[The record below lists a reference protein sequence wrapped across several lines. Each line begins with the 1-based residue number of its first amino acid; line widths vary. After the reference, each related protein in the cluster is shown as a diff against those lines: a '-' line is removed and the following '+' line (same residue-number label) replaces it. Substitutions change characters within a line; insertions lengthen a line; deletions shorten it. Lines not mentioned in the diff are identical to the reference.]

1 MSTEFVGKVP
11 TKLVKLVLNHVIR
24 KKHFKNNQVIP
35 PENWHSLGNFVGI
48 DKEKM
53 EIKLENGEMKIEYI
67 KPHIVKIFYG
77 LKKEKK
83 PLSFAIEKDLDS
95 FTQIFVS
102 DRKEVVDI
110 SPKGSKKQQSIS
122 IIIDKDNNLCIF
134 KSPRGEIYTET
145 IPMHSEEKWYRSIK
159 KSNKPREHYFG
170 FGEAT
175 GELDKVNTT
184 VAFWNTDSL
193 PYDNNRKNL
202 YQSQPIQV
210 TIQEN
215 GLIYAII
222 YDNPYKSIISVEKR
236 EEGYITEYS
245 VAGGGITYYL
255 IISSSISDL
264 FSELTYILGKVPL
277 PPLNSLGHHQSLWS
291 YKNEEEVRKVA
302 ETFRNKQIPCDFI
315 HLDIDYMDGYRIFT
329 WNKERF
335 PNIKELS
342 SELLEKHNIKLLA
355 ITDPGVKVDPEYF
368 MYKEGIKDNHFV
380 KNEDGKTLF
389 EGEVWPGHCHFPD
402 FSQQK
407 TREWFGSKFKILDES
422 GIEAFWIDMNE
433 PSVFSELGTIPETAI
448 HPCDG
453 KNRSHAEMHNQ
464 YGHLMSKAVYEGLK
478 KINENKRVFIL
489 TRSAYIGTQRYAGS
503 WTGDN
508 NAEWGHLRMSLPML
522 MNMAISGQVMIGP
535 DIGGFLGKPSAE
547 LLIRWYQAG
556 LFYPFFRNH
565 SINKNCRHEPWV
577 FGKRVEKIIRKT
589 IQLRY
594 QLLPYLYTSL
604 VETCKT
610 GIPLFKALF
619 IDYIDDEEV
628 YNKQWLNTEYLV
640 GNSLLIAPI
649 LKKWRRKRKVY
660 FPKGTKWFS
669 FDGSQIYEGGKTYTI
684 SIPLDS
690 FNFIFIKEGSII
702 PIIDKD
708 IQSTEEV
715 LKEPLT
721 LLICGE
727 KEAKGEV
734 YLDDGYTM
742 NYEKEDFEIARFEAK
757 LQEKESWNIYLS
769 REGKKK
775 KYINVENVKQ
785 VGHRT
790 IGFAIFEE

>member
-11 TKLVKLVLNHVIR
+11 TKIVKLVLNKIIR
-24 KKHFKNNQVIP
+24 KKHFKNNQVTP
-35 PENWHSLGNFVGI
+35 PKNWQSLGSFVGI
-48 DKEKM
+48 DKEKL
-53 EIKLENGEMKIEYI
+53 EIELENGVMKIDYI
-67 KPHIVKIFYG
+67 KPYVVKILYK
-77 LKKEKK
+77 LKKEKE

-95 FTQIFVS
+95 FTEISVT
-102 DRKEVVDI
+102 DKEKIVNI
-110 SPKGSKKQQSIS
+110 SPKGRKKKQKISIS
-122 IIIDKDNNLCIF
+122 IDKKNNLCSF
-134 KSPRGEIYTET
+134 KSEKGEIYSET
-145 IPMHSEEKWYRSIK
+145 IADFSEERWYKSIK
-159 KSNKPREHYFG
+159 RSNNTNEHYFG

-175 GELDKVNTT
+175 GELDKVNNT

-193 PYDNNRKNL
+193 PYDNKRKNL
-202 YQSQPIQV
+202 YQSQAVQI

-215 GLIYAII
+215 GPIYAII
-222 YDNPYKSIISVEKR
+222 YDNPYKSLISIEKK
-236 EEGYITEYS
+236 EEGYITEYF
-245 VAGGGITYYL
+245 VAGGGIKYYL
-255 IISSSISDL
+255 IISSSIADL
-264 FSELTYILGKVPL
+264 FSELAYILGDVPL

-291 YKNEEEVRKVA
+291 YKNEEEVRRVA
-302 ETFRNKQIPCDFI
+302 ETFRKKQIPCDFI
-315 HLDIDYMDGYRIFT
+315 HLDIDYMDEYRIFT

-335 PNIKELS
+335 PNIKALS
-342 SELLEKHNIKLLA
+342 SELVEKYNIKLLA

-368 MYKEGIKDNHFV
+368 MYKEGIKDGHFI
-380 KNEDGKTLF
+380 KNGDGKTLF
-389 EGEVWPGHCHFPD
+389 EGEVWPGKCHFPD

-407 TREWFGSKFKILDES
+407 TREWFGSKFQILEDS

-433 PSVFSELGTIPETAI
+433 PSIFSELGTIPENAI

-453 KNRSHAEMHNQ
+453 KNKFHAEIHNQ

-478 KINENKRVFIL
+478 KIRKNKRIFIL

-577 FGKRVEKIIRKT
+577 YRKRVERIIRKT

-594 QLLPYLYTSL
+594 KLLPYLYTSL

-610 GIPLFKALF
+610 GIPFFKALF
-619 IDYIDDEEV
+619 IDYFEDKEV
-628 YNKQWLNTEYLV
+628 YNKEWLNTEYLI
-640 GNSLLIAPI
+640 GKSLLIAPI
-649 LKKWRRKRKVY
+649 LKRWRRKRKVY

-669 FDGSQIYEGGKTYTI
+669 FDGTQIYEGGKTYTV
-684 SIPLDS
+684 SIPIDS
-690 FNFIFIKEGSII
+690 FNFIFVKEGSII
-702 PIIDKD
+702 PTIDKN

-721 LLICGE
+721 LLIFGK
-727 KEAKGEV
+727 KEARGEV

-742 NYEKEDFEIARFEAK
+742 NYEQDCEIAQFEAK
-757 LQEKESWNIYLS
+757 LQEIESWSLYLS
-769 REGKKK
+769 RKGKKRR
-775 KYINVENVKQ
+775 YINVENVKQ
-785 VGHRT
+785 VGHRE